1 MEKAMKYNFVAIEGN
16 IGAGKTS
23 LATKIA
29 EVFNAKLILEQ
40 FEDNSFLPKFYRDPD
55 KYAFPLE
62 MSFLA
67 SRFQQL
73 KDQLGPRDLFKTFT
87 ISDYFIIKSLIFARK
102 TLAEDEFNLYTRF
115 FNIVFQQLP
124 KPDLLVFLHLD
135 TPKLQQNIKIRGR
148 SYEKD
153 IQDDY
158 LDKIRDGYFEF
169 IRQQSNMRI
178 LILDTNNI
186 DFVHNENDY
195 RMLEELIMADHPVG
209 IHRFTF

>member
-1 MEKAMKYNFVAIEGN
+1 MKYNFIAIEGN

-23 LATKIA
+23 LASRIA
-29 EVFNAKLILEQ
+29 DIFNAKLILEQ
-40 FEDNSFLPKFYRDPD
+40 FEENAFLPKFYKDPD

-102 TLAEDEFNLYTRF
+102 TLGEDEFNLYTRF
-115 FNIVFQQLP
+115 FNIIYQQLP

-135 TPKLQQNIKIRGR
+135 TPQLQQNIKIRGR
-148 SYEKD
+148 SYEQE

-158 LDKIRDGYFEF
+158 LNKIRDGYFEF

-178 LILDTNNI
+178 LVLDTNNL
-186 DFVHNENDY
+186 DFVHNEKDY
-195 RMLEELIMADHPVG
+195 RKLEEIIMDDHPVG
-209 IHRFTF
+209 IHRYTF

>member
-1 MEKAMKYNFVAIEGN
+1 MRYNFIAIEGN

-23 LATKIA
+23 LATRIA
-29 EVFNAKLILEQ
+29 NEFNAKLILEQ
-40 FEDNSFLPKFYRDPD
+40 FEDNSFLPKFYKEPE

-102 TLAEDEFNLYTRF
+102 TLEQDEYALYTRF

-124 KPDLLVFLHLD
+124 RPDLLVYLHLD
-135 TPKLQQNIKIRGR
+135 TPYLQKNIRERGR
-148 SYEKD
+148 SYEQE
-153 IQDDY
+153 IQDEY

-169 IRQQSNMRI
+169 IRQQTDMRI
-178 LILDTNNI
+178 IVLDTNNI
-186 DFVHNENDY
+186 DFVGNEEHY
-195 RMLEELIMADHPVG
+195 QMIKEIIMADHPLG
-209 IHRFTF
+209 IKRITF